1 MKSPSKSSLAL
12 ALGLSLI
19 AASGLVCVP
28 VTFIFGQRAIAPFMD
43 RFLKLR
49 VDPRFSGGEIR
60 SEFID
65 DLGDDTGAGTLSYP
79 LHESW
84 AGSGYL
90 DIVSY
95 AVYEPITDP
104 AWSEPSAFWQI
115 AVEFAAMADPLG
127 YGSGFSHPAARIYI
141 DMDGAESGLTEGV
154 DPVGEM
160 LSFESE
166 HPWDIA
172 VTFDGAHAEAR
183 LRSADGSI
191 DRSIPMIP
199 VPEQRKVYVRIPLD
213 HPLLSRV
220 LDGRTTWHYVMAGA
234 YSPYASGT
242 LAPVKAEAEAGSGGG
257 APSELCPRIY
267 DIVLPY
273 DERQAEVLSSY
284 DEASWTKAVVRPLE
298 CVPRSKGMKAKPPSA
313 ILAAAKAEMEE
324 EARSV
329 KENARGDAEKRLR
342 SADPRTRAIALFDL
356 GRNDDTRSAFGA
368 LLSAAPED
376 PIVLA
381 YSGSLRAMEGGETKN
396 PAKAVI
402 IVQEAFASL
411 DRAVAAA
418 EGMSPGPE
426 AQEALLTALIS
437 RASVRSSVPEEIFGA
452 NSGAADDYLKAA
464 EMAAEAGK
472 EGFSAELLLDAALA
486 TERAGKTQ
494 DARLLF
500 LRRLSM
506 GELGARVRYEL
517 LKRGLL
523 REGAPIDSD

>member
-12 ALGLSLI
+12 ALGLSLV
-19 AASGLVCVP
+19 AASGLVYVP
-28 VTFIFGQRAIAPFMD
+28 ISFIFGQRAIVPFMD

-49 VDPRFSGGEIR
+49 VDPRFSGGELR

-84 AGSGYL
+84 SGSGYL

-95 AVYEPITDP
+95 EVYEPITDP
-104 AWSEPSAFWQI
+104 AWSEPSAFWQL

-141 DMDGAESGLTEGV
+141 DMDGAESGSTDGV
-154 DPVGEM
+154 DPVGE
-160 LSFESE
+160 LVSFESE

-172 VTFDGAHAEAR
+172 VTFDGAHSEAR

-191 DRSIPMIP
+191 DRPIPMIP
-199 VPEQRKVYVRIPLD
+199 VPERRKVYVRIPLD

-273 DERQAEVLSSY
+273 DRRQAEILSSY
-284 DEASWTKAVVRPLE
+284 HEASWSRAIVVPLE
-298 CVPRSKGMKAKPPSA
+298 SAPPAKGRKPDPPSA
-313 ILAAAKAEMEE
+313 GIAAAKAAMEE
-324 EARSV
+324 EERTL
-329 KENARGDAEKRLR
+329 KENARGEAEKRLR

-356 GRNDDTRSAFGA
+356 GRSGEARGAFGA

-381 YSGSLRAMEGGETKN
+381 YSGSLRAMEAGETKN

-418 EGMSPGPE
+418 ERTAPGPE
-426 AQEALLTALIS
+426 TREALLTALVS

-452 NSGAADDYLKAA
+452 NAGAADDYLRAA
-464 EMAAEAGK
+464 ELAAEAGNG
-472 EGFSAELLLDAALA
+472 GFSAGLLLDAALA

-500 LRRLSM
+500 LKRLST
-506 GELGARVRYEL
+506 GELGARTRYEL

-523 REGAPIDSD
+523 REGAPPDSD